1 MFSRSQKRIY
11 RCQGQPFFFLIVSIF
26 LSTCRMGN
34 GNPLHCSC
42 LENPRDR
49 GAWWAALY
57 GVTQS
62 RTRVKRLSSLCR
74 MGRVPADSLSLYQK
88 RQRKG
93 LFRLKFTGE
102 TISWRF
108 SYHLGCFLTQIDI
121 LLILRGVVVKSA

>member
-1 MFSRSQKRIY
+1 
-11 RCQGQPFFFLIVSIF
+11 
-26 LSTCRMGN
+26 MGN

-42 LENPRDR
+42 LENPRDG

-57 GVTQS
+57 GVAQS
-62 RTRVKRLSSLCR
+62 QKRLSSSSSSR

-102 TISWRF
+102 TVSWRF

-121 LLILRGVVVKSA
+121 PRILRGVVVK